1 MRRLNV
7 RIRKVI
13 EEIEKCDWILDP
25 SLTDEDQQRRVFKHP
40 DRRDRITIIGD
51 LDEDLPPA
59 AAGGII
65 TNASDD

>member
-1 MRRLNV
+1 M

-13 EEIEKCDWILDP
+13 EEIEKYHWTLDP
-25 SLTDEDQQRRVFKHP
+25 SLTNEDQERRVFKHP
-40 DRRDRITIIGD
+40 VRRDRITIIGD

-65 TNASDD
+65 TDACDDKYL